1 MAKFENTLFA
11 KLWDSKEG
19 KLITSTILQDPN
31 LIHANHGFWRQKFTV
46 SPSIIPTS
54 PKGRATFVQEMTKV
68 ESGGM
73 MDMRGP
79 LGDSIPQEKGNVAYY
94 TGTIPDFIAKG
105 YVETAM
111 ERDQREKLFS
121 QFEDSDLIKAYVTEW
136 LQPALDQANQTLSN
150 MAAQAISTGQVLW
163 NYEHGVRA
171 PLYKANIPTE
181 NFLKAG
187 AVVWSDNTNCKI
199 LDQVRKIYK
208 DVREHLGMEI
218 KMQLEITRNQWLNNW
233 LQNAQVLEVIRYYN
247 SLNNVLLPQVFQANT
262 EMAMN
267 AIRNYNFGDDM
278 PEIVIVEE
286 SQYDSFAGQT
296 VHGWNDNT
304 AVLRPV
310 GKAGQVLR
318 TNILDEEI
326 YKKYG
331 NKLIDRTFAG
341 ALNGLALVMH
351 SVIANG
357 NLKEWHSD
365 LMMSAIP
372 VLDKF
377 LYHYIID
384 TTQTAASTF

>member
-1 MAKFENTLFA
+1 MAKFENSLYA

-19 KLITSTILQDPN
+19 KLITTTILQDPN
-31 LIHANHGFWRQKFTV
+31 LIHANHGFWRTKFNV
-46 SPSIIPTS
+46 SGSIIPTT
-54 PKGRATFVQEMTKV
+54 PKGNATFRQEMTQV

-73 MDMRGP
+73 MDMRAP
-79 LGDSIPQEKGNVAYY
+79 LGDSIPQEKGNLAYY

-105 YVETAM
+105 FVETAM
-111 ERDQREKLFS
+111 ERDQREKLFD
-121 QFEDSDLIKAYVTEW
+121 QFEDAELIKAYVTEW

-163 NYEHGVRA
+163 NYEHGIRSA
-171 PLYKANIPTE
+171 LYKANIPTE

-187 AVVWSDNTNCKI
+187 AVVWSNTTDCKL
-199 LDQVRKIYK
+199 LDQVRKIYH
-208 DVREHLGMEI
+208 DVREHLGIDI
-218 KMQLEITRNQWLNNW
+218 KMQLEITRTQWINNW
-233 LQNAQVLEVIRYYN
+233 LKNKQVLDEIRYYY
-247 SLNNVLLPQVFQANT
+247 SLNNQLMPPTFEANT
-262 EMAMN
+262 EMAMKAIN
-267 AIRNYNFGDDM
+267 ASPFGDDL
-278 PEIVIVEE
+278 PQIVIVEE
-286 SQYDSFAGQT
+286 AQFDSYAGST
-296 VHGWNDNT
+296 VHGWNDNI

-310 GKAGQVLR
+310 GKAGNVLR

-351 SVIANG
+351 SVINNG

-377 LYHYIID
+377 LYHFIID
-384 TTQTAASTF
+384 TTQTSVSTF

>member
-1 MAKFENTLFA
+1 MAKFENTLYA

-19 KLITSTILQDPN
+19 KLITQTILQDPK
-31 LIHANHGFWRQKFTV
+31 LIHANHGFWRQKFNV
-46 SPSIIPTS
+46 SSSIIPTN
-54 PKGRATFVQEMTKV
+54 PKGRATFVQEMTQV
-68 ESGGM
+68 ESVGM
-73 MDMRGP
+73 MDMRAP
-79 LGDSIPQEKGNVAYY
+79 LGDSIPIEKGNAAYY

-163 NYEHGVRA
+163 NYEHGVRS
-171 PLYKANIPTE
+171 PLYKANIPEE

-187 AVVWSDNTNCKI
+187 AVVWSDTTNCLI

-208 DVREHLGMEI
+208 DVREHLGMDI

-233 LQNAQVLEVIRYYN
+233 LKNAQVLGEIRYYY
-247 SLNNVLLPQVFQANT
+247 SLNNQLLPQTFVANT
-262 EMAMN
+262 DMAMK
-267 AIRNYNFGDDM
+267 AISASPFGDDM

-286 SQYDSFAGQT
+286 AQYDSYAAST

-310 GKAGQVLR
+310 GKAGSVLR

-326 YKKYG
+326 YTKYG
-331 NKLIDRTFAG
+331 NKLIDRTFTG
-341 ALNGLALVMH
+341 ALGGLALVMN

-357 NLKEWHSD
+357 DLKEWHSD

-384 TTQTAASTF
+384 TTQTAVSTF

>member
-1 MAKFENTLFA
+1 MANFENTLYA

-19 KLITSTILQDPN
+19 KLITQTILQDPK
-31 LIHANHGFWRQKFTV
+31 LIHANHGFWRQKFNV
-46 SPSIIPTS
+46 SSSIIPTN
-54 PKGRATFVQEMTKV
+54 PKGRATFVQEMTQV

-73 MDMRGP
+73 MDMRAP
-79 LGDSIPQEKGNVAYY
+79 LGDSIPIEKGNVAYY

-163 NYEHGVRA
+163 NYEHGVRS
-171 PLYKANIPTE
+171 PLYKANIPEE

-187 AVVWSDNTNCKI
+187 AVVWSDTTNCLI

-208 DVREHLGMEI
+208 DVREHLGMDI

-233 LQNAQVLEVIRYYN
+233 LKNAQVLGEIRYYY
-247 SLNNVLLPQVFQANT
+247 SLNNQLLPQTFVANT
-262 EMAMN
+262 DMAMK
-267 AIRNYNFGDDM
+267 AISASPFGDDM

-286 SQYDSFAGQT
+286 AQYDSYAAST

-310 GKAGQVLR
+310 GKAGSVLR

-326 YKKYG
+326 YTKYG
-331 NKLIDRTFAG
+331 NKLIDRTFTG
-341 ALNGLALVMH
+341 ALGGLALVMN

-384 TTQTAASTF
+384 TTQTAVSTF

>member
-1 MAKFENTLFA
+1 MAKFENTLYA

-19 KLITSTILQDPN
+19 KLITQTILQDPK
-31 LIHANHGFWRQKFTV
+31 LIHANHGFWRQKFNV
-46 SPSIIPTS
+46 SSSIIPTN
-54 PKGRATFVQEMTKV
+54 PKGRATFVQEMTQV

-73 MDMRGP
+73 MDMRAP
-79 LGDSIPQEKGNVAYY
+79 LGDSIPIEKGNVAYY

-121 QFEDSDLIKAYVTEW
+121 QFEDSDLIKDYVTEW

-163 NYEHGVRA
+163 NYEHGVRS
-171 PLYKANIPTE
+171 PLYKANIPEE

-187 AVVWSDNTNCKI
+187 AVVWSDTTNCLI
-199 LDQVRKIYK
+199 LDQVRKIYN
-208 DVREHLGMEI
+208 DVREHLGMDI

-233 LQNAQVLEVIRYYN
+233 LKNAQVLGEIRYYY
-247 SLNNVLLPQVFQANT
+247 SLNNQLLPQTFVANT
-262 EMAMN
+262 DMAMK
-267 AIRNYNFGDDM
+267 AISASPFGDDM

-286 SQYDSFAGQT
+286 AQYDSYAAST

-310 GKAGQVLR
+310 GKAGSVLR

-326 YKKYG
+326 YTKYG
-331 NKLIDRTFAG
+331 NKLIDRTFTG
-341 ALNGLALVMH
+341 ALGGLALVMN

>member
-1 MAKFENTLFA
+1 MKFENTLFA

-19 KLITSTILQDPN
+19 KLITQTILQDPK
-31 LIHANHGFWRQKFTV
+31 LVHANHGFWRQKFTV
-46 SPSIIPTS
+46 APGIIPTN
-54 PKGRATFVQEMTKV
+54 PKGRATFIQEMTQV

-73 MDMRGP
+73 MDMRAP
-79 LGDSIPQEKGNVAYY
+79 LGDSIPTEKGNVAYY

-105 YVETAM
+105 FVETAM

-121 QFEDSDLIKAYVTEW
+121 QFEDSELIKAYVIEW
-136 LQPALDQANQTLSN
+136 LQPAIDQANQTLSN
-150 MAAQAISTGQVLW
+150 MAAQAISKGEVTW
-163 NYEHGVRA
+163 NYEHGARST
-171 PLYKANIPTE
+171 LYKANIPTE

-187 AVVWSDNTNCKI
+187 AVVWSDTTNCKI
-199 LDQVRKIYK
+199 LDQVRKIYF
-208 DVREHLGMEI
+208 DVREHLGMDI
-218 KMQLEITRNQWLNNW
+218 KMQLEITRSQWINNW
-233 LQNAQVLEVIRYYN
+233 LKNKQVLDVIRYYN
-247 SLNNVLLPQVFQANT
+247 SLNNVLLPQVFEANT
-262 EMAMN
+262 KMALD
-267 AIRNYNFGDDM
+267 AINSYDFGEDM
-278 PEIVIVEE
+278 PEIVIIEE
-286 SQYDSFAGQT
+286 GQYDSYAGST
-296 VHGWNDNT
+296 VHGWNDNI

-351 SVIANG
+351 SVINNG

-384 TTQTAASTF
+384 TTQTSSSTF

>member
-1 MAKFENTLFA
+1 
-11 KLWDSKEG
+11 
-19 KLITSTILQDPN
+19 
-31 LIHANHGFWRQKFTV
+31 
-46 SPSIIPTS
+46 
-54 PKGRATFVQEMTKV
+54 
-68 ESGGM
+68 
-73 MDMRGP
+73 
-79 LGDSIPQEKGNVAYY
+79 
-94 TGTIPDFIAKG
+94 
-105 YVETAM
+105 
-111 ERDQREKLFS
+111 
-121 QFEDSDLIKAYVTEW
+121 
-136 LQPALDQANQTLSN
+136 
-150 MAAQAISTGQVLW
+150 VLW
-163 NYEHGVRA
+163 NYEHGVRS

-187 AVVWSDNTNCKI
+187 SVVWSDTTNCKI
-199 LDQVRKIYK
+199 LDQVRKIYA

-233 LQNAQVLEVIRYYN
+233 LKNAQVLEVIRYYN

-262 EMAMN
+262 EMALN
-267 AIRNYNFGDDM
+267 AIRQYNFGDDM

-331 NKLIDRTFAG
+331 NKLIDRTFSS
-341 ALNGLALVMH
+341 ALNGLALVMN

-384 TTQTAASTF
+384 TTQTSSTTF

>member
-1 MAKFENTLFA
+1 MAKFENTLYA

-19 KLITSTILQDPN
+19 KLITQTILQDPK
-31 LIHANHGFWRQKFTV
+31 LIHANHGFWRQKFNV
-46 SPSIIPTS
+46 SSSIIPTN
-54 PKGRATFVQEMTKV
+54 PTGRATFVQEMTQV

-73 MDMRGP
+73 MDMRAP
-79 LGDSIPQEKGNVAYY
+79 LGDSIPIEKGNVAYY

-163 NYEHGVRA
+163 NYEHGVRS
-171 PLYKANIPTE
+171 PLYKANIPEE

-187 AVVWSDNTNCKI
+187 AVVWSDTTNCLI
-199 LDQVRKIYK
+199 LDQVRKIYN
-208 DVREHLGMEI
+208 DVREHLGMDI

-233 LQNAQVLEVIRYYN
+233 LKNAQVLGEIRYYY
-247 SLNNVLLPQVFQANT
+247 SLNNQLLPQTFVANT
-262 EMAMN
+262 DMAMK
-267 AIRNYNFGDDM
+267 AISASPFGDDM

-286 SQYDSFAGQT
+286 AQYDSYAAST

-310 GKAGQVLR
+310 GKAGSVLR

-326 YKKYG
+326 YTKYG
-331 NKLIDRTFAG
+331 NKLIDRTFTG
-341 ALNGLALVMH
+341 ALGGLALVMN

-384 TTQTAASTF
+384 TTQTAVSTF

>member
-1 MAKFENTLFA
+1 MAKFENTLYV

-19 KLITSTILQDPN
+19 NLITKTILQDPK
-31 LIHANHGFWRQKFTV
+31 LIHANRGFWRQKFNV
-46 SPSIIPTS
+46 SSSIIPTN
-54 PKGRATFVQEMTKV
+54 PKGRATFVQEMTQV

-73 MDMRGP
+73 MDMRAP
-79 LGDSIPQEKGNVAYY
+79 LGDSIPIEKGNVAYY

-163 NYEHGVRA
+163 NYEHGVRS
-171 PLYKANIPTE
+171 PLYKANIPEE

-187 AVVWSDNTNCKI
+187 AVVWSDTTNCLI
-199 LDQVRKIYK
+199 LDQVRKIDN
-208 DVREHLGMEI
+208 DVREHLGMDI

-233 LQNAQVLEVIRYYN
+233 LKNAQVLGEIRYYY
-247 SLNNVLLPQVFQANT
+247 SLNNQLLPQTFVANT
-262 EMAMN
+262 DMAMK
-267 AIRNYNFGDDM
+267 AISASPFGDDM

-286 SQYDSFAGQT
+286 AQYDSYAAST

-310 GKAGQVLR
+310 GKAGSVLR

-326 YKKYG
+326 YTKYG
-331 NKLIDRTFAG
+331 NKLIDRTFTG
-341 ALNGLALVMH
+341 ALGGLALVMN

>member
-1 MAKFENTLFA
+1 MAKFETTLYA

-19 KLITSTILQDPN
+19 KLITQTILQDPK
-31 LIHANHGFWRQKFTV
+31 LIHANHTFWRQKFTV
-46 SPSIIPTS
+46 SPNIIPTS
-54 PKGRATFVQEMTKV
+54 PKGRATFVQEMTQV

-73 MDMRGP
+73 MDMRAP

-94 TGTIPDFIAKG
+94 TGTIPDFISKG

-111 ERDQREKLFS
+111 ERDQREKLFA
-121 QFEDSDLIKAYVTEW
+121 QFDDSELIKAYVTDW

-150 MAAQAISTGQVLW
+150 MAAQAISTGQVFW
-163 NYEHGVRA
+163 GYEHGIQA

-187 AVVWSDNTNCKI
+187 AVVWSDTEHCRI
-199 LDQVRKIYK
+199 LDQVRGMYRDI
-208 DVREHLGMEI
+208 REHLGMEI
-218 KMQLEITRNQWLNNW
+218 KMQLEITRNNWLNNW
-233 LQNAQVLEVIRYYN
+233 LKNEQVLDVVRYYN
-247 SLNNVLLPQVFQANT
+247 SLNNQLLPDIIELDT
-262 EMAMN
+262 DTAMK
-267 AIRNYNFGDDM
+267 AIRRYNFGDDL

-286 SQYDSFAGQT
+286 AQYDSFSKAT
-296 VHGWNDNT
+296 VHGWNDNI
-304 AVLRPV
+304 AVMRPV
-310 GKAGQVLR
+310 GMAGQVQR

-351 SVIANG
+351 SVINNG

-365 LMMSAIP
+365 LMMSAVP
-372 VLDKF
+372 ALDKF

-384 TTQTAASTF
+384 TTQTSNSTF

>member
-1 MAKFENTLFA
+1 MAKFENTLYV

-19 KLITSTILQDPN
+19 NLITKTILQDPK
-31 LIHANHGFWRQKFTV
+31 LIHANRGFWRQKFNV
-46 SPSIIPTS
+46 SSSIIPTN
-54 PKGRATFVQEMTKV
+54 PKGRATFVQEMTQV

-73 MDMRGP
+73 MDMRAP
-79 LGDSIPQEKGNVAYY
+79 LGDSIPIEKGNVAYY

-163 NYEHGVRA
+163 NYEHGVRS
-171 PLYKANIPTE
+171 PLYKANIPEE

-187 AVVWSDNTNCKI
+187 AVVWSDTTNCLI
-199 LDQVRKIYK
+199 LDQVRKIYN
-208 DVREHLGMEI
+208 DVREHLGMDI

-233 LQNAQVLEVIRYYN
+233 LKNAQVLGEIRYYY
-247 SLNNVLLPQVFQANT
+247 SLNNQLLPQTFVANT
-262 EMAMN
+262 DMAMK
-267 AIRNYNFGDDM
+267 AISASPFGDDM

-286 SQYDSFAGQT
+286 AQYDSYAAST

-310 GKAGQVLR
+310 GKAGSVLR

-326 YKKYG
+326 YTKYG
-331 NKLIDRTFAG
+331 NKLIDRTFTG
-341 ALNGLALVMH
+341 ALGGLALVMN